1 MNKSNHATCP
11 VPPSESG
18 QADCRSDSNVQ
29 IGIVYSSGF
38 ASSPPEPNSS
48 MLAGD
53 HAIPIGPHP
62 THGEEDLR
70 LLLAPHTCARL
81 TSILRSNPEHCE
93 FVAPAWIF
101 VSNAPGAATAYP
113 VEIHLMVADNV
124 RRICLDTPDE
134 MPNGDEK
141 IRASAQWLT
150 DNCEQP
156 ISVSDAA
163 RTVAMSERNFLR
175 RFRHETGVT
184 PSEYLLRARL
194 NRTCKLLTESDLPI
208 DKIARRSGMGNGAQL
223 AKLFRKRLGI
233 SPTRFRNR
241 ARAEAA
247 THNSLPDNLTSS
259 A

>member
-1 MNKSNHATCP
+1 M
-11 VPPSESG
+11 
-18 QADCRSDSNVQ
+18 Q

-38 ASSPPEPNSS
+38 ASSPPEPNPS

-53 HAIPIGPHP
+53 HAMPIGPHP
-62 THGEEDLR
+62 THGEEDIR
-70 LLLAPHTCARL
+70 LLLAPHTGARL
-81 TSILRSNPEHCE
+81 ASILRSNPEHRE

-101 VSNAPGAATAYP
+101 VGNAPGAGTAYP
-113 VEIHLMVADNV
+113 VEIHLIADNV
-124 RRICLDTPDE
+124 RRICLDTPNE
-134 MPNGDEK
+134 IPNGDEK

-175 RFRHETGVT
+175 RFRQETGVT

-194 NRTCKLLTESDLPI
+194 NLTCKLLTESDLPI

-247 THNSLPDNLTSS
+247 THNSFRTI
-259 A
+259 